1 MKERWGFEQRIVG
14 KKPVKAQIAAPN
26 NFMFFL
32 LPNYVFYLN
41 FFFWLITK
49 IKWNSKH
56 FLRLYT
62 SHLFKR
68 KKKRFKKVDL
78 VYTWK
83 VFTWA
88 FHVEEKTCILF
99 ERKRKQCM
107 QVINKLL
114 GSPLKITSTFDPE
127 LNLKRYAWRSQ
138 LQECASQSDRD
149 VAHNLLT
156 RTRNWSINI

>member
-1 MKERWGFEQRIVG
+1 MVSRTVEGTLRVEQRIVG
-14 KKPVKAQIAAPN
+14 KKPVKAQIAPPN

-41 FFFWLITK
+41 LFFWLITK

-56 FLRLYT
+56 FLCLYT

-114 GSPLKITSTFDPE
+114 GSPLKITSISTLSLTWGDMRGD
-127 LNLKRYAWRSQ
+127 LNFKSVRLRVIGI
-138 LQECASQSDRD
+138 LHTIC
-149 VAHNLLT
+149 
-156 RTRNWSINI
+156 